1 MKAVGCKRLD
11 RDKDDL
17 RPLCQSHLKH
27 LLGDSFRFLLIQ
39 QYDYGIS
46 SDDTKYSALVANLDA
61 ETLSYVS
68 DIVLSPPNSDKYH
81 TLSQRLITQFS
92 DSETQKIKK
101 LLTDLQLGDEKPS
114 HLFRKMKEL
123 SNGQLQDDF
132 LQSLWLQRMPPH
144 IQTVLSASSE
154 PLDKLA
160 IIADKV
166 SEVVGSSSTIC
177 AATTVPPPSQS
188 SSCSVQPTMDSLARQ
203 IQELSLQVAELTRER
218 NSSRHQRYSSDRRR
232 SHSRSR
238 SVNRGSGICYY
249 HRRYKEQARK
259 CVSPCAFVQKRVSY
273 VIAGMAEP
281 SKHTSRLFLL
291 DRKSGQKFLIDSG
304 SEICVIP
311 PSPTMNKSPQS
322 NFSLFAA
329 NNTKIPAYGMVC
341 KELNLGLRRPFIW
354 TFIIADVSSPIIGAD
369 FLKHFN
375 LLIDLKKKRLVD
387 VETSLFTS
395 CVFSNIVQPSIL
407 TLDANISFKNILS
420 EYPDLSNPLISKSAS
435 HGTVHHIITTGPP
448 VTARPRR
455 LHPKLYDAVKVEFE
469 FLLAQGIIKPSK
481 SPWSSPLHVVPKSDS
496 TVRPV
501 GDYRQLNSV
510 TEFDSYP
517 MPYLNDFAHALH
529 GKKIFS
535 KIDIFKAFHQIPI
548 AECDIPK
555 TAVTTPWRLY
565 EYTHLC
571 FGLVNAPQTFMRF
584 MHEVLRGLPFC
595 FVYLDDILCYSE
607 NAEEHRSHLR
617 NIFQRLSSYGLKLNI
632 SKCVFGV
639 TELIFLGHLITPDG
653 IKPLPEKVQAVLD
666 YKQPETVGSLR
677 KFLGLLNFYRRFLP
691 KAAEQQYLLSEFLK
705 GSKGK
710 DSKPLNWSS
719 EAIAAFQRCKQA
731 LADAALLAHLS
742 PSAPLALHVDASDYA
757 IGGALHQVVDSEL
770 RPLAFF
776 SRKLTS
782 SEKSYSA
789 YDRELLA
796 IYSAIRHFRYM
807 LEARDFTVFTDH
819 KPLTYAFRQKR
830 SDNIAADV
838 LSRVSAITFPSQIDY
853 DCIAETQQTD
863 QELHTLIA
871 SGTSLE
877 LKKVTF
883 PNSSTEIMC
892 DLSTGTARPYIPKQ
906 HRQDV
911 FSAMHNLSHP
921 GIRRSVHLM
930 KQRFVWPSISSDVAK
945 WARHCLACQKSKIH
959 RHTRSP
965 LSSFQEPSQRFDH
978 VHLDLIGPLPPSNG
992 YTYCLTMIDRFSK
1005 WPEAQPLKDI
1015 TAETVAFFSSW
1026 VSRFGTP
1033 AILTTDR
1040 GRQFESSLFKALSK
1054 LLGVQKCRT
1063 TGYHPQVNGM
1073 IEELHRPLKS
1083 AIKCHATER
1092 WTEVLPIILLG
1103 LRASLNEDILCTPA
1117 ELVFGTT
1124 IRLPGEMFDSSKPD
1138 DDVNFVSK
1146 LKSHTQ
1152 SLHPKPPKHHGK
1164 RPVFIHPGL
1173 LEATHVFLRRDML
1186 PRPLQQPYDGPFK
1199 VLQRKD
1205 KVFFLDINGK
1215 RVSVSIDRCKPA
1227 FFLNTEDLQ
1236 LPQTKNETPATVE
1249 PNATASTPATVESDP
1264 TASTPTQPSTRS
1276 GRKVHLPTRYR

>member
-1 MKAVGCKRLD
+1 
-11 RDKDDL
+11 
-17 RPLCQSHLKH
+17 
-27 LLGDSFRFLLIQ
+27 
-39 QYDYGIS
+39 
-46 SDDTKYSALVANLDA
+46 
-61 ETLSYVS
+61 
-68 DIVLSPPNSDKYH
+68 
-81 TLSQRLITQFS
+81 
-92 DSETQKIKK
+92 
-101 LLTDLQLGDEKPS
+101 
-114 HLFRKMKEL
+114 
-123 SNGQLQDDF
+123 
-132 LQSLWLQRMPPH
+132 MPPH

-154 PLDKLA
+154 PLNKLA

-166 SEVVGSSSTIC
+166 SDVVGASSTIC

-188 SSCSVQPTMDSLARQ
+188 SSCSAQPTRDSLARQ

-249 HRRYKEQARK
+249 HRRYKKQARK
-259 CVSPCAFVQKRVSY
+259 CVSPCAFVQKKRVSC

-329 NNTKIPAYGMVC
+329 NNTKIPAYGMVR
-341 KELNLGLRRPFIW
+341 KELNLSLRRPFIW
-354 TFIIADVSSPIIGAD
+354 TFIIADVSYPIIGAD

-375 LLIDLKKKRLVD
+375 LLIDLKKK
-387 VETSLFTS
+387 
-395 CVFSNIVQPSIL
+395 
-407 TLDANISFKNILS
+407 
-420 EYPDLSNPLISKSAS
+420 SNPSLISKSAS

-469 FLLAQGIIKPSK
+469 FLLAQGIIRPSK

-501 GDYRQLNSV
+501 GNYRQLNSV

-555 TAVTTPWRLY
+555 TAVTTPW
-565 EYTHLC
+565 
-571 FGLVNAPQTFMRF
+571 G
-584 MHEVLRGLPFC
+584 
-595 FVYLDDILCYSE
+595 
-607 NAEEHRSHLR
+607 
-617 NIFQRLSSYGLKLNI
+617 K
-632 SKCVFGV
+632 
-639 TELIFLGHLITPDG
+639 
-653 IKPLPEKVQAVLD
+653 
-666 YKQPETVGSLR
+666 
-677 KFLGLLNFYRRFLP
+677 
-691 KAAEQQYLLSEFLK
+691 
-705 GSKGK
+705 K

-719 EAIAAFQRCKQA
+719 EAITAFQRCKQA
-731 LADAALLAHLS
+731 LADAALLAHPS

-757 IGGALHQVVDSEL
+757 IGGALHHVVDSEL
-770 RPLAFF
+770 QPLAFF

-807 LEARDFTVFTDH
+807 LESRDFTVFTDH
-819 KPLTYAFRQKR
+819 KPLTYAFRQKSDKCSPR
-830 SDNIAADV
+830 QIRQLDFISQFTTNIVHIPGSDNIAADV

-930 KQRFVWPSISSDVAK
+930 KQRFVWPSIASDVAK
-945 WARHCLACQKSKIH
+945 WAIHCLACQKSKIH

-992 YTYCLTMIDRFSK
+992 HTYCLTMIDRFSK

-1015 TAETVAFFSSW
+1015 TAETVAEAFFSSW

-1033 AILTTDR
+1033 AILTTER

-1063 TGYHPQVNGM
+1063 TGYHPQANGM

-1092 WTEVLPIILLG
+1092 WTEVLSIILLG
-1103 LRASLNEDILCTPA
+1103 LRASLKEDILCTPA
-1117 ELVFGTT
+1117 ELVLGPLFRG
-1124 IRLPGEMFDSSKPD
+1124 
-1138 DDVNFVSK
+1138 DV
-1146 LKSHTQ
+1146 
-1152 SLHPKPPKHHGK
+1152 
-1164 RPVFIHPGL
+1164 
-1173 LEATHVFLRRDML
+1173 
-1186 PRPLQQPYDGPFK
+1186 
-1199 VLQRKD
+1199 
-1205 KVFFLDINGK
+1205 
-1215 RVSVSIDRCKPA
+1215 
-1227 FFLNTEDLQ
+1227 
-1236 LPQTKNETPATVE
+1236 
-1249 PNATASTPATVESDP
+1249 
-1264 TASTPTQPSTRS
+1264 
-1276 GRKVHLPTRYR
+1276 

>member
-1 MKAVGCKRLD
+1 
-11 RDKDDL
+11 
-17 RPLCQSHLKH
+17 
-27 LLGDSFRFLLIQ
+27 
-39 QYDYGIS
+39 
-46 SDDTKYSALVANLDA
+46 
-61 ETLSYVS
+61 
-68 DIVLSPPNSDKYH
+68 
-81 TLSQRLITQFS
+81 
-92 DSETQKIKK
+92 
-101 LLTDLQLGDEKPS
+101 
-114 HLFRKMKEL
+114 
-123 SNGQLQDDF
+123 
-132 LQSLWLQRMPPH
+132 
-144 IQTVLSASSE
+144 
-154 PLDKLA
+154 
-160 IIADKV
+160 
-166 SEVVGSSSTIC
+166 
-177 AATTVPPPSQS
+177 
-188 SSCSVQPTMDSLARQ
+188 
-203 IQELSLQVAELTRER
+203 
-218 NSSRHQRYSSDRRR
+218 
-232 SHSRSR
+232 
-238 SVNRGSGICYY
+238 
-249 HRRYKEQARK
+249 
-259 CVSPCAFVQKRVSY
+259 
-273 VIAGMAEP
+273 MAEP
-281 SKHTSRLFLL
+281 SQHASRLFLL
-291 DRKSGQKFLIDSG
+291 NRKSGQKFLINSG

-311 PSPTMNKSPQS
+311 PSPTMNKPPQS

-329 NNTKIPAYGMVC
+329 NNTKIPAYGMVR
-341 KELNLGLRRPFIW
+341 KELNLGLRRSFIW

-375 LLIDLKKKRLVD
+375 LLIDLKKK
-387 VETSLFTS
+387 
-395 CVFSNIVQPSIL
+395 
-407 TLDANISFKNILS
+407 
-420 EYPDLSNPLISKSAS
+420 SNPSLISKSAL

-469 FLLAQGIIKPSK
+469 FLLAQGIIRPSK

-496 TVRPV
+496 TVIPV

-510 TEFDSYP
+510 TEFDSYL

-555 TAVTTPWRLY
+555 TAVTTPWGLY

-595 FVYLDDILCYSE
+595 FVYLDDILCYSV

-617 NIFQRLSSYGLKLNI
+617 TIFQRLSSYGLKLNI

-653 IKPLPEKVQAVLD
+653 IKPLPDKVQAVLD
-666 YKQPETVGSLR
+666 YKQPET
-677 KFLGLLNFYRRFLP
+677 
-691 KAAEQQYLLSEFLK
+691 
-705 GSKGK
+705 
-710 DSKPLNWSS
+710 
-719 EAIAAFQRCKQA
+719 RCKQA
-731 LADAALLAHLS
+731 LADAALLAHPS
-742 PSAPLALHVDASDYA
+742 PSAPLAFHEDASDYA
-757 IGGALHQVVDSEL
+757 IGDALHQVVDSEL
-770 RPLAFF
+770 QPLAFF

-789 YDRELLA
+789 YNRELLA

-819 KPLTYAFRQKR
+819 KPLTYAFRQKSDKCSPR
-830 SDNIAADV
+830 QIRQLDFISQFTTNIVHISGSDNIAANV

-978 VHLDLIGPLPPSNG
+978 VHLDPIGPLPPSNG
-992 YTYCLTMIDRFSK
+992 YTYCLTMIDHFSK

-1015 TAETVAFFSSW
+1015 TAEAVTFFSPW

-1033 AILTTDR
+1033 AILTTNR
-1040 GRQFESSLFKALSK
+1040 GKQFESSLFKALSK

-1063 TGYHPQVNGM
+1063 TGYHPQAHGM

-1092 WTEVLPIILLG
+1092 WTVLPIILLG
-1103 LRASLNEDILCTPA
+1103 LRVSLKEDILCTPA

-1138 DDVNFVSK
+1138 DVVNFVSK
-1146 LKSHTQ
+1146 LKSHMQ

-1164 RPVFIHPGL
+1164 RPVFIHPV
-1173 LEATHVFLRRDML
+1173 ESNTCFSSPRHVT
-1186 PRPLQQPYDGPFK
+1186 
-1199 VLQRKD
+1199 
-1205 KVFFLDINGK
+1205 
-1215 RVSVSIDRCKPA
+1215 SCKPA

-1236 LPQTKNETPATVE
+1236 LPQTKKETPATVE

>member
-1 MKAVGCKRLD
+1 M
-11 RDKDDL
+11 
-17 RPLCQSHLKH
+17 
-27 LLGDSFRFLLIQ
+27 F
-39 QYDYGIS
+39 
-46 SDDTKYSALVANLDA
+46 
-61 ETLSYVS
+61 
-68 DIVLSPPNSDKYH
+68 
-81 TLSQRLITQFS
+81 
-92 DSETQKIKK
+92 
-101 LLTDLQLGDEKPS
+101 
-114 HLFRKMKEL
+114 
-123 SNGQLQDDF
+123 
-132 LQSLWLQRMPPH
+132 
-144 IQTVLSASSE
+144 
-154 PLDKLA
+154 
-160 IIADKV
+160 
-166 SEVVGSSSTIC
+166 
-177 AATTVPPPSQS
+177 
-188 SSCSVQPTMDSLARQ
+188 
-203 IQELSLQVAELTRER
+203 
-218 NSSRHQRYSSDRRR
+218 
-232 SHSRSR
+232 
-238 SVNRGSGICYY
+238 
-249 HRRYKEQARK
+249 
-259 CVSPCAFVQKRVSY
+259 
-273 VIAGMAEP
+273 
-281 SKHTSRLFLL
+281 
-291 DRKSGQKFLIDSG
+291 
-304 SEICVIP
+304 
-311 PSPTMNKSPQS
+311 
-322 NFSLFAA
+322 
-329 NNTKIPAYGMVC
+329 
-341 KELNLGLRRPFIW
+341 
-354 TFIIADVSSPIIGAD
+354 
-369 FLKHFN
+369 
-375 LLIDLKKKRLVD
+375 VD

-407 TLDANISFKNILS
+407 TVDANISFKNILS
-420 EYPDLSNPLISKSAS
+420 EYPDLSNPSLISKSAS

-469 FLLAQGIIKPSK
+469 FLLAQGIIRPSK
-481 SPWSSPLHVVPKSDS
+481 SPWSSPLHIVPKSDS

-555 TAVTTPWRLY
+555 TAVTTPWGLY

-617 NIFQRLSSYGLKLNI
+617 TIFQRLSSYGLKLNI

-639 TELIFLGHLITPDG
+639 TELIFLGHFITPDG
-653 IKPLPEKVQAVLD
+653 IKPLPDKVQAVLD
-666 YKQPETVGSLR
+666 YKQPET
-677 KFLGLLNFYRRFLP
+677 
-691 KAAEQQYLLSEFLK
+691 
-705 GSKGK
+705 
-710 DSKPLNWSS
+710 
-719 EAIAAFQRCKQA
+719 RCKQA
-731 LADAALLAHLS
+731 LADAALLAHPS
-742 PSAPLALHVDASDYA
+742 TSAPLALHVDASDYA

-770 RPLAFF
+770 QPLAFF

-819 KPLTYAFRQKR
+819 KPLTYAFRQKSDKCSPR
-830 SDNIAADV
+830 QIRQLDFISQFTRNIVHIPGSDNIAADV
-838 LSRVSAITFPSQIDY
+838 ISRVSAITFPGQIDY

-911 FSAMHNLSHP
+911 FSAMHNLSNP

-945 WARHCLACQKSKIH
+945 WARHCLVCQKSKIH

-978 VHLDLIGPLPPSNG
+978 VHLDLIGPLPPSNS

-1015 TAETVAFFSSW
+1015 TAETVAEAFFSSW

-1040 GRQFESSLFKALSK
+1040 SRKFESSLFKAISK
-1054 LLGVQKCRT
+1054 LIGVQECRT
-1063 TGYHPQVNGM
+1063 TGYHPQANGM

-1103 LRASLNEDILCTPA
+1103 LRASLKEDILCTPA

-1138 DDVNFVSK
+1138 DDVVNFVSK
-1146 LKSHTQ
+1146 LKSHMQ
-1152 SLHPKPPKHHGK
+1152 SLHSKPPKHHGK

-1173 LEATHVFLRRDML
+1173 LEATHVFFAETCYVVHFNNPMMALS
-1186 PRPLQQPYDGPFK
+1186 K
-1199 VLQRKD
+1199 
-1205 KVFFLDINGK
+1205 
-1215 RVSVSIDRCKPA
+1215 CKPA
-1227 FFLNTEDLQ
+1227 FFLNTEDLL

-1276 GRKVHLPTRYR
+1276 GRKVHLPTRYC

>member
-1 MKAVGCKRLD
+1 M
-11 RDKDDL
+11 
-17 RPLCQSHLKH
+17 
-27 LLGDSFRFLLIQ
+27 
-39 QYDYGIS
+39 
-46 SDDTKYSALVANLDA
+46 
-61 ETLSYVS
+61 
-68 DIVLSPPNSDKYH
+68 
-81 TLSQRLITQFS
+81 
-92 DSETQKIKK
+92 
-101 LLTDLQLGDEKPS
+101 
-114 HLFRKMKEL
+114 
-123 SNGQLQDDF
+123 
-132 LQSLWLQRMPPH
+132 
-144 IQTVLSASSE
+144 
-154 PLDKLA
+154 
-160 IIADKV
+160 AD
-166 SEVVGSSSTIC
+166 
-177 AATTVPPPSQS
+177 
-188 SSCSVQPTMDSLARQ
+188 
-203 IQELSLQVAELTRER
+203 
-218 NSSRHQRYSSDRRR
+218 
-232 SHSRSR
+232 
-238 SVNRGSGICYY
+238 
-249 HRRYKEQARK
+249 
-259 CVSPCAFVQKRVSY
+259 
-273 VIAGMAEP
+273 P

-329 NNTKIPAYGMVC
+329 NNTKIPANGMVR

-369 FLKHFN
+369 FLKNFN
-375 LLIDLKKKRLVD
+375 LLIDLKKK
-387 VETSLFTS
+387 
-395 CVFSNIVQPSIL
+395 
-407 TLDANISFKNILS
+407 K
-420 EYPDLSNPLISKSAS
+420 SNPSLISKSAS

-469 FLLAQGIIKPSK
+469 FLLAQGIIRPSK
-481 SPWSSPLHVVPKSDS
+481 SPWSSL
-496 TVRPV
+496 
-501 GDYRQLNSV
+501 
-510 TEFDSYP
+510 F
-517 MPYLNDFAHALH
+517 M
-529 GKKIFS
+529 
-535 KIDIFKAFHQIPI
+535 
-548 AECDIPK
+548 
-555 TAVTTPWRLY
+555 
-565 EYTHLC
+565 LC
-571 FGLVNAPQTFMRF
+571 PNLTLQ
-584 MHEVLRGLPFC
+584 
-595 FVYLDDILCYSE
+595 
-607 NAEEHRSHLR
+607 
-617 NIFQRLSSYGLKLNI
+617 
-632 SKCVFGV
+632 
-639 TELIFLGHLITPDG
+639 
-653 IKPLPEKVQAVLD
+653 
-666 YKQPETVGSLR
+666 
-677 KFLGLLNFYRRFLP
+677 RFLP

-710 DSKPLNWSS
+710 KDSKPLNWSS
-719 EAIAAFQRCKQA
+719 EAITAFQRCKQA
-731 LADAALLAHLS
+731 LADAALLAHPS
-742 PSAPLALHVDASDYA
+742 PSVPLALHVDASDYA

-770 RPLAFF
+770 QPLPFF

-789 YDRELLA
+789 YDRKK
-796 IYSAIRHFRYM
+796 SDKCSPRQIRQ
-807 LEARDFTVFTDH
+807 LDFISQFTTNIVH
-819 KPLTYAFRQKR
+819 IPG

-863 QELHTLIA
+863 QELQTLIA

-892 DLSTGTARPYIPKQ
+892 DLSTDTARSYIPKQ

-930 KQRFVWPSISSDVAK
+930 KQCFVWPSISSDVAK

-965 LSSFQEPSQRFDH
+965 VSSFQEPSQRFDH

-992 YTYCLTMIDRFSK
+992 HTYCLTMIDRFSK

-1015 TAETVAFFSSW
+1015 TVETVAEAFFSSW

-1040 GRQFESSLFKALSK
+1040 GRQFESSFFKALSK

-1063 TGYHPQVNGM
+1063 TGYHPQANGM

-1103 LRASLNEDILCTPA
+1103 LRASLKDILCTPA

-1138 DDVNFVSK
+1138 DDVVNFVSK
-1146 LKSHTQ
+1146 LKSHMQ
-1152 SLHPKPPKHHGK
+1152 SLHPKPPNHHGK
-1164 RPVFIHPGL
+1164 HPVFIHPGL

-1186 PRPLQQPYDGPFK
+1186 RRPLQQPYDGPFK

-1276 GRKVHLPTRYR
+1276 DRKVHLPTRYR

>member
-1 MKAVGCKRLD
+1 
-11 RDKDDL
+11 
-17 RPLCQSHLKH
+17 
-27 LLGDSFRFLLIQ
+27 
-39 QYDYGIS
+39 
-46 SDDTKYSALVANLDA
+46 
-61 ETLSYVS
+61 
-68 DIVLSPPNSDKYH
+68 
-81 TLSQRLITQFS
+81 
-92 DSETQKIKK
+92 
-101 LLTDLQLGDEKPS
+101 
-114 HLFRKMKEL
+114 
-123 SNGQLQDDF
+123 
-132 LQSLWLQRMPPH
+132 
-144 IQTVLSASSE
+144 
-154 PLDKLA
+154 
-160 IIADKV
+160 
-166 SEVVGSSSTIC
+166 
-177 AATTVPPPSQS
+177 
-188 SSCSVQPTMDSLARQ
+188 
-203 IQELSLQVAELTRER
+203 
-218 NSSRHQRYSSDRRR
+218 
-232 SHSRSR
+232 
-238 SVNRGSGICYY
+238 
-249 HRRYKEQARK
+249 
-259 CVSPCAFVQKRVSY
+259 
-273 VIAGMAEP
+273 MAEP
-281 SKHTSRLFLL
+281 SQHTSRLFLL
-291 DRKSGQKFLIDSG
+291 HRKSGQKFFIDSG

-322 NFSLFAA
+322 NFSL
-329 NNTKIPAYGMVC
+329 YM
-341 KELNLGLRRPFIW
+341 
-354 TFIIADVSSPIIGAD
+354 
-369 FLKHFN
+369 
-375 LLIDLKKKRLVD
+375 LLIPKFQPMMQTLVLK
-387 VETSLFTS
+387 TS
-395 CVFSNIVQPSIL
+395 
-407 TLDANISFKNILS
+407 
-420 EYPDLSNPLISKSAS
+420 YPDLSNPSLISKSAS
-435 HGTVHHIITTGPP
+435 HGTVHHIITNGPP

-469 FLLAQGIIKPSK
+469 FLLAQGIIRPSK

-529 GKKIFS
+529 GKRIFS

-555 TAVTTPWRLY
+555 TAVTTPWGLY

-584 MHEVLRGLPFC
+584 MQERLRGLPFC

-617 NIFQRLSSYGLKLNI
+617 TIFQRLSSYGLKLNI

-653 IKPLPEKVQAVLD
+653 IKPLPDKVQAVLD

-710 DSKPLNWSS
+710 KDSKPLNWSS
-719 EAIAAFQRCKQA
+719 EAITAFQRCKQA
-731 LADAALLAHLS
+731 LADAALLAHPS

-770 RPLAFF
+770 QPLAFF
-776 SRKLTS
+776 FPENLLHLKSLTVPTTA
-782 SEKSYSA
+782 KSDKCSP
-789 YDRELLA
+789 RQ
-796 IYSAIRHFRYM
+796 IRQ
-807 LEARDFTVFTDH
+807 LDFISQFTTNIVH
-819 KPLTYAFRQKR
+819 IPG

-992 YTYCLTMIDRFSK
+992 YIYCLTMIDRFSK

-1015 TAETVAFFSSW
+1015 TAETVAEAFFSSW

-1063 TGYHPQVNGM
+1063 TGYHPQANGM

-1083 AIKCHATER
+1083 AIKCHATKR
-1092 WTEVLPIILLG
+1092 WTEVLLIILLG
-1103 LRASLNEDILCTPA
+1103 LRASLKEDILCTPA

-1138 DDVNFVSK
+1138 DDVVNFVSK
-1146 LKSHTQ
+1146 LKSHMQ

-1186 PRPLQQPYDGPFK
+1186 RRPLQQPYDGPFK

-1236 LPQTKNETPATVE
+1236 LPQTNQE
-1249 PNATASTPATVESDP
+1249 
-1264 TASTPTQPSTRS
+1264 
-1276 GRKVHLPTRYR
+1276 

>member
-1 MKAVGCKRLD
+1 
-11 RDKDDL
+11 
-17 RPLCQSHLKH
+17 
-27 LLGDSFRFLLIQ
+27 
-39 QYDYGIS
+39 
-46 SDDTKYSALVANLDA
+46 
-61 ETLSYVS
+61 
-68 DIVLSPPNSDKYH
+68 
-81 TLSQRLITQFS
+81 
-92 DSETQKIKK
+92 
-101 LLTDLQLGDEKPS
+101 
-114 HLFRKMKEL
+114 
-123 SNGQLQDDF
+123 
-132 LQSLWLQRMPPH
+132 
-144 IQTVLSASSE
+144 
-154 PLDKLA
+154 
-160 IIADKV
+160 
-166 SEVVGSSSTIC
+166 
-177 AATTVPPPSQS
+177 
-188 SSCSVQPTMDSLARQ
+188 
-203 IQELSLQVAELTRER
+203 
-218 NSSRHQRYSSDRRR
+218 
-232 SHSRSR
+232 
-238 SVNRGSGICYY
+238 
-249 HRRYKEQARK
+249 
-259 CVSPCAFVQKRVSY
+259 
-273 VIAGMAEP
+273 MAEP

-291 DRKSGQKFLIDSG
+291 DHKFSLKFLIDSG

-329 NNTKIPAYGMVC
+329 NNTKIPAYGMVR

-387 VETSLFTS
+387 VETSLFIS

-407 TLDANISFKNILS
+407 TVDANISFKNILS
-420 EYPDLSNPLISKSAS
+420 EYPDLSNPSLISKSAS

-469 FLLAQGIIKPSK
+469 FLLAQGIIRPSK

-529 GKKIFS
+529 GKRIFS

-548 AECDIPK
+548 AE
-555 TAVTTPWRLY
+555 
-565 EYTHLC
+565 
-571 FGLVNAPQTFMRF
+571 
-584 MHEVLRGLPFC
+584 
-595 FVYLDDILCYSE
+595 
-607 NAEEHRSHLR
+607 
-617 NIFQRLSSYGLKLNI
+617 
-632 SKCVFGV
+632 
-639 TELIFLGHLITPDG
+639 
-653 IKPLPEKVQAVLD
+653 
-666 YKQPETVGSLR
+666 
-677 KFLGLLNFYRRFLP
+677 RFLP
-691 KAAEQQYLLSEFLK
+691 KAAEQQYILSEFLK
-705 GSKGK
+705 GSKGKK

-719 EAIAAFQRCKQA
+719 EAITAFQRCKQA
-731 LADAALLAHLS
+731 LADAALLAHPS

-770 RPLAFF
+770 QPLAFF

-796 IYSAIRHFRYM
+796 IYSAIRHFRYI

-819 KPLTYAFRQKR
+819 KPLTYAFRQKSDKCSPR
-830 SDNIAADV
+830 QIRQLDFISQFTTNIVHIPGSDNIAADV

-883 PNSSTEIMC
+883 PNSSIEIMC

-930 KQRFVWPSISSDVAK
+930 KQCFVWPSISSDVAK

-992 YTYCLTMIDRFSK
+992 YTYCA
-1005 WPEAQPLKDI
+1005 WQ
-1015 TAETVAFFSSW
+1015 
-1026 VSRFGTP
+1026 
-1033 AILTTDR
+1033 
-1040 GRQFESSLFKALSK
+1040 
-1054 LLGVQKCRT
+1054 
-1063 TGYHPQVNGM
+1063 
-1073 IEELHRPLKS
+1073 
-1083 AIKCHATER
+1083 
-1092 WTEVLPIILLG
+1092 
-1103 LRASLNEDILCTPA
+1103 
-1117 ELVFGTT
+1117 
-1124 IRLPGEMFDSSKPD
+1124 
-1138 DDVNFVSK
+1138 
-1146 LKSHTQ
+1146 
-1152 SLHPKPPKHHGK
+1152 
-1164 RPVFIHPGL
+1164 
-1173 LEATHVFLRRDML
+1173 
-1186 PRPLQQPYDGPFK
+1186 
-1199 VLQRKD
+1199 
-1205 KVFFLDINGK
+1205 
-1215 RVSVSIDRCKPA
+1215 
-1227 FFLNTEDLQ
+1227 
-1236 LPQTKNETPATVE
+1236 
-1249 PNATASTPATVESDP
+1249 
-1264 TASTPTQPSTRS
+1264 
-1276 GRKVHLPTRYR
+1276 

>member
-1 MKAVGCKRLD
+1 
-11 RDKDDL
+11 
-17 RPLCQSHLKH
+17 
-27 LLGDSFRFLLIQ
+27 
-39 QYDYGIS
+39 
-46 SDDTKYSALVANLDA
+46 
-61 ETLSYVS
+61 
-68 DIVLSPPNSDKYH
+68 
-81 TLSQRLITQFS
+81 
-92 DSETQKIKK
+92 
-101 LLTDLQLGDEKPS
+101 
-114 HLFRKMKEL
+114 MKEL

-166 SEVVGSSSTIC
+166 SEVVGASSTIC
-177 AATTVPPPSQS
+177 AAKTVPPPSQS
-188 SSCSVQPTMDSLARQ
+188 SSCNAQPTMDSLARQ

-249 HRRYKEQARK
+249 HRRYKEQAR
-259 CVSPCAFVQKRVSY
+259 
-273 VIAGMAEP
+273 
-281 SKHTSRLFLL
+281 TSVFHLVHLC
-291 DRKSGQKFLIDSG
+291 KKTNSG

-329 NNTKIPAYGMVC
+329 NNTKIPAYGMVR

-375 LLIDLKKKRLVD
+375 LLIDLKKK
-387 VETSLFTS
+387 
-395 CVFSNIVQPSIL
+395 
-407 TLDANISFKNILS
+407 
-420 EYPDLSNPLISKSAS
+420 
-435 HGTVHHIITTGPP
+435 
-448 VTARPRR
+448 
-455 LHPKLYDAVKVEFE
+455 
-469 FLLAQGIIKPSK
+469 
-481 SPWSSPLHVVPKSDS
+481 
-496 TVRPV
+496 VRPV

-555 TAVTTPWRLY
+555 TAVTTPWGLY

-617 NIFQRLSSYGLKLNI
+617 TIFQRLSSYGK
-632 SKCVFGV
+632 
-639 TELIFLGHLITPDG
+639 
-653 IKPLPEKVQAVLD
+653 
-666 YKQPETVGSLR
+666 
-677 KFLGLLNFYRRFLP
+677 
-691 KAAEQQYLLSEFLK
+691 
-705 GSKGK
+705 K

-719 EAIAAFQRCKQA
+719 EAITAFQRCKQA
-731 LADAALLAHLS
+731 LADAALLAHPS

-770 RPLAFF
+770 QPLAFF

-819 KPLTYAFRQKR
+819 KPLTYAFRQKSDKCSPWQIR
-830 SDNIAADV
+830 QLDFISQFTTNIVHIPGSDNIAADV

-877 LKKVTF
+877 LK
-883 PNSSTEIMC
+883 
-892 DLSTGTARPYIPKQ
+892 R
-906 HRQDV
+906 
-911 FSAMHNLSHP
+911 
-921 GIRRSVHLM
+921 
-930 KQRFVWPSISSDVAK
+930 
-945 WARHCLACQKSKIH
+945 
-959 RHTRSP
+959 
-965 LSSFQEPSQRFDH
+965 
-978 VHLDLIGPLPPSNG
+978 
-992 YTYCLTMIDRFSK
+992 
-1005 WPEAQPLKDI
+1005 
-1015 TAETVAFFSSW
+1015 
-1026 VSRFGTP
+1026 
-1033 AILTTDR
+1033 
-1040 GRQFESSLFKALSK
+1040 
-1054 LLGVQKCRT
+1054 
-1063 TGYHPQVNGM
+1063 
-1073 IEELHRPLKS
+1073 
-1083 AIKCHATER
+1083 
-1092 WTEVLPIILLG
+1092 
-1103 LRASLNEDILCTPA
+1103 
-1117 ELVFGTT
+1117 
-1124 IRLPGEMFDSSKPD
+1124 
-1138 DDVNFVSK
+1138 
-1146 LKSHTQ
+1146 
-1152 SLHPKPPKHHGK
+1152 
-1164 RPVFIHPGL
+1164 
-1173 LEATHVFLRRDML
+1173 
-1186 PRPLQQPYDGPFK
+1186 
-1199 VLQRKD
+1199 
-1205 KVFFLDINGK
+1205 
-1215 RVSVSIDRCKPA
+1215 
-1227 FFLNTEDLQ
+1227 
-1236 LPQTKNETPATVE
+1236 
-1249 PNATASTPATVESDP
+1249 
-1264 TASTPTQPSTRS
+1264 
-1276 GRKVHLPTRYR
+1276 

>member
-1 MKAVGCKRLD
+1 MQSLIRERFWIIRARKPIKSILNECFICARFKVKSLSSGPSPLPPDRVNDCAIFEVVGIERLSWTSVFKNWRKALRRFIARRGRPRIIYCDNGTNFRGAFNDLAKLDWHKISRETSTQKIVWKFIPPTAAWWGGWWERLVRIIKELLRRSLGKSILSYEELSTVICECEFLINSRPLTYISENPQELIPLTPAMFLIENRCSDTTDIDELNSRDLRKRMKYRIKLLSDLRQRFRKEYLSELIQKQNDNRVREPRIGEMVLIGNDNKKRLSWTIAKIIELIPG
-11 RDKDDL
+11 RDGEIRTVRLKTQHGTVI
-17 RPLCQSHLKH
+17 RPVQHIFPLEVQA
-27 LLGDSFRFLLIQ
+27 I
-39 QYDYGIS
+39 
-46 SDDTKYSALVANLDA
+46 A
-61 ETLSYVS
+61 
-68 DIVLSPPNSDKYH
+68 NSDKELKEESISVKS
-81 TLSQRLITQFS
+81 T
-92 DSETQKIKK
+92 KP
-101 LLTDLQLGDEKPS
+101 EK
-114 HLFRKMKEL
+114 
-123 SNGQLQDDF
+123 
-132 LQSLWLQRMPPH
+132 
-144 IQTVLSASSE
+144 VLNTN
-154 PLDKLA
+154 DA
-160 IIADKV
+160 I
-166 SEVVGSSSTIC
+166 
-177 AATTVPPPSQS
+177 
-188 SSCSVQPTMDSLARQ
+188 
-203 IQELSLQVAELTRER
+203 
-218 NSSRHQRYSSDRRR
+218 
-232 SHSRSR
+232 
-238 SVNRGSGICYY
+238 
-249 HRRYKEQARK
+249 
-259 CVSPCAFVQKRVSY
+259 
-273 VIAGMAEP
+273 
-281 SKHTSRLFLL
+281 
-291 DRKSGQKFLIDSG
+291 
-304 SEICVIP
+304 
-311 PSPTMNKSPQS
+311 S

-329 NNTKIPAYGMVC
+329 NNTKIPAYGMVR
-341 KELNLGLRRPFIW
+341 KELNLDLRRPFIW
-354 TFIIADVSSPIIGAD
+354 TFIIADVSSPIIA
-369 FLKHFN
+369 L
-375 LLIDLKKKRLVD
+375 
-387 VETSLFTS
+387 T
-395 CVFSNIVQPSIL
+395 IL
-407 TLDANISFKNILS
+407 TVDANISFKNILS
-420 EYPDLSNPLISKSAS
+420 EYPDLSNPSLISKSAS

-469 FLLAQGIIKPSK
+469 FLLAQGIIRPSK

-555 TAVTTPWRLY
+555 TAVTTPWGLY

-617 NIFQRLSSYGLKLNI
+617 TIFQRLSSYGLKLNI
-632 SKCVFGV
+632 SKCVF
-639 TELIFLGHLITPDG
+639 
-653 IKPLPEKVQAVLD
+653 
-666 YKQPETVGSLR
+666 
-677 KFLGLLNFYRRFLP
+677 GLLNFYRRFLP

-710 DSKPLNWSS
+710 KDSKPLNWSS
-719 EAIAAFQRCKQA
+719 EAITAFQWCKQA
-731 LADAALLAHLS
+731 LADAALLAHPS
-742 PSAPLALHVDASDYA
+742 PSTSLALHVDASDYA
-757 IGGALHQVVDSEL
+757 IGGALHQVVDDSEL
-770 RPLAFF
+770 QPLAFF

-789 YDRELLA
+789 YDRELL
-796 IYSAIRHFRYM
+796 AIRHFRYM

-819 KPLTYAFRQKR
+819 KPLTYAFRQKSDKCSPR
-830 SDNIAADV
+830 QIRQLDFISQFTTNIVHIPGSDNIASDV

-930 KQRFVWPSISSDVAK
+930 KQRFVWPSISADVAK

-992 YTYCLTMIDRFSK
+992 YTYCLTIIDRFSK

-1015 TAETVAFFSSW
+1015 TAETVAEAFFSSW

-1063 TGYHPQVNGM
+1063 TGYHHQANGM

-1103 LRASLNEDILCTPA
+1103 LRASLKEDILCTPV

-1124 IRLPGEMFDSSKPD
+1124 IRLPGEMFDTSKPD
-1138 DDVNFVSK
+1138 DDVVNFVSK
-1146 LKSHTQ
+1146 LKSHVQ
-1152 SLHPKPPKHHGK
+1152 SLHP
-1164 RPVFIHPGL
+1164 
-1173 LEATHVFLRRDML
+1173 
-1186 PRPLQQPYDGPFK
+1186 
-1199 VLQRKD
+1199 
-1205 KVFFLDINGK
+1205 
-1215 RVSVSIDRCKPA
+1215 
-1227 FFLNTEDLQ
+1227 
-1236 LPQTKNETPATVE
+1236 
-1249 PNATASTPATVESDP
+1249 
-1264 TASTPTQPSTRS
+1264 
-1276 GRKVHLPTRYR
+1276 

>member
-1 MKAVGCKRLD
+1 MTSETVEVARIALRLPPFWKSNVRLWIAQCD
-11 RDKDDL
+11 HAFTF
-17 RPLCQSHLKH
+17 S
-27 LLGDSFRFLLIQ
+27 
-39 QYDYGIS
+39 GIS

-114 HLFRKMKEL
+114 HLLRKMKEL

-166 SEVVGSSSTIC
+166 SEVGVSSTIC

-188 SSCSVQPTMDSLARQ
+188 SSCSAQPTMDSLVRQ

-259 CVSPCAFVQKRVSY
+259 CVSPCAFVQK
-273 VIAGMAEP
+273 
-281 SKHTSRLFLL
+281 TN
-291 DRKSGQKFLIDSG
+291 SG

-329 NNTKIPAYGMVC
+329 NNTKIPAYGMVR

-375 LLIDLKKKRLVD
+375 LLIDLKKK
-387 VETSLFTS
+387 
-395 CVFSNIVQPSIL
+395 
-407 TLDANISFKNILS
+407 
-420 EYPDLSNPLISKSAS
+420 
-435 HGTVHHIITTGPP
+435 
-448 VTARPRR
+448 
-455 LHPKLYDAVKVEFE
+455 
-469 FLLAQGIIKPSK
+469 GIIRPSK

-529 GKKIFS
+529 GKRIFS

-555 TAVTTPWRLY
+555 TAVTTPWGLY

-617 NIFQRLSSYGLKLNI
+617 TIFQRLSSYDVSCPKQLNN
-632 SKCVFGV
+632 S
-639 TELIFLGHLITPDG
+639 IF
-653 IKPLPEKVQAVLD
+653 
-666 YKQPETVGSLR
+666 Y
-677 KFLGLLNFYRRFLP
+677 
-691 KAAEQQYLLSEFLK
+691 EFLK
-705 GSKGK
+705 SSKGKK

-719 EAIAAFQRCKQA
+719 EAITAFQRCKQA
-731 LADAALLAHLS
+731 LADAALLAHPS
-742 PSAPLALHVDASDYA
+742 PSVPLALHVDASDYA

-770 RPLAFF
+770 QPLAFF

-819 KPLTYAFRQKR
+819 KPLTYAFRQKSDKCSPWQIR
-830 SDNIAADV
+830 QLDFISQFTTNIVHIPGSDNIAADV

-877 LKKVTF
+877 LK
-883 PNSSTEIMC
+883 
-892 DLSTGTARPYIPKQ
+892 R
-906 HRQDV
+906 
-911 FSAMHNLSHP
+911 
-921 GIRRSVHLM
+921 
-930 KQRFVWPSISSDVAK
+930 
-945 WARHCLACQKSKIH
+945 
-959 RHTRSP
+959 
-965 LSSFQEPSQRFDH
+965 
-978 VHLDLIGPLPPSNG
+978 
-992 YTYCLTMIDRFSK
+992 
-1005 WPEAQPLKDI
+1005 
-1015 TAETVAFFSSW
+1015 
-1026 VSRFGTP
+1026 
-1033 AILTTDR
+1033 
-1040 GRQFESSLFKALSK
+1040 
-1054 LLGVQKCRT
+1054 
-1063 TGYHPQVNGM
+1063 
-1073 IEELHRPLKS
+1073 
-1083 AIKCHATER
+1083 
-1092 WTEVLPIILLG
+1092 
-1103 LRASLNEDILCTPA
+1103 
-1117 ELVFGTT
+1117 
-1124 IRLPGEMFDSSKPD
+1124 
-1138 DDVNFVSK
+1138 
-1146 LKSHTQ
+1146 
-1152 SLHPKPPKHHGK
+1152 
-1164 RPVFIHPGL
+1164 
-1173 LEATHVFLRRDML
+1173 
-1186 PRPLQQPYDGPFK
+1186 
-1199 VLQRKD
+1199 
-1205 KVFFLDINGK
+1205 
-1215 RVSVSIDRCKPA
+1215 
-1227 FFLNTEDLQ
+1227 
-1236 LPQTKNETPATVE
+1236 
-1249 PNATASTPATVESDP
+1249 
-1264 TASTPTQPSTRS
+1264 
-1276 GRKVHLPTRYR
+1276 

>member
-1 MKAVGCKRLD
+1 MDLLEPNDVVMADKGFLIEKEFDKIGC
-11 RDKDDL
+11 
-17 RPLCQSHLKH
+17 HLKH
-27 LLGDSFRFLLIQ
+27 LLGDFRFASCLFNNMTSETVEVARIALRLPPFWKSNVRLWIAQ
-39 QYDYGIS
+39 CDHAFTFSGIS

-81 TLSQRLITQFS
+81 TLSKWLITQFS
-92 DSETQKIKK
+92 DWETQKIKK

-114 HLFRKMKEL
+114 RLLRKMKEL

-160 IIADKV
+160 IILDKV
-166 SEVVGSSSTIC
+166 SEGVGASSTIC

-188 SSCSVQPTMDSLARQ
+188 SSCSVQPTMDSLLRQ

-259 CVSPCAFVQKRVSY
+259 CVSPCAFVQKKRVSS

-329 NNTKIPAYGMVC
+329 NNTKIPAYGMVR

-354 TFIIADVSSPIIGAD
+354 TFIIADVSSPITGAD

-375 LLIDLKKKRLVD
+375 LLIDLKKKKAL
-387 VETSLFTS
+387 
-395 CVFSNIVQPSIL
+395 
-407 TLDANISFKNILS
+407 LDL
-420 EYPDLSNPLISKSAS
+420 P
-435 HGTVHHIITTGPP
+435 
-448 VTARPRR
+448 
-455 LHPKLYDAVKVEFE
+455 
-469 FLLAQGIIKPSK
+469 K

-555 TAVTTPWRLY
+555 TAVTTPW
-565 EYTHLC
+565 
-571 FGLVNAPQTFMRF
+571 
-584 MHEVLRGLPFC
+584 
-595 FVYLDDILCYSE
+595 E

-617 NIFQRLSSYGLKLNI
+617 TIFQRLSSYGLKLNI

-653 IKPLPEKVQAVLD
+653 IKPLPDKVQAVLD

-677 KFLGLLNFYRRFLP
+677 KILGLLNFYRRFLP

-710 DSKPLNWSS
+710 KDSKPLNWSS
-719 EAIAAFQRCKQA
+719 EAITAFQRCKQA
-731 LADAALLAHLS
+731 LADAALLAHPS

-770 RPLAFF
+770 QPLAFF
-776 SRKLTS
+776 PRKLTS

-819 KPLTYAFRQKR
+819 KPLTYAFRQKSDKCSPR
-830 SDNIAADV
+830 QIRQLDFISQFTTNIVHIPGSDNIAADV
-838 LSRVSAITFPSQIDY
+838 LSRVSAITFRSQIDY

-863 QELHTLIA
+863 QELHT
-871 SGTSLE
+871 
-877 LKKVTF
+877 
-883 PNSSTEIMC
+883 
-892 DLSTGTARPYIPKQ
+892 
-906 HRQDV
+906 
-911 FSAMHNLSHP
+911 
-921 GIRRSVHLM
+921 
-930 KQRFVWPSISSDVAK
+930 
-945 WARHCLACQKSKIH
+945 
-959 RHTRSP
+959 
-965 LSSFQEPSQRFDH
+965 
-978 VHLDLIGPLPPSNG
+978 
-992 YTYCLTMIDRFSK
+992 
-1005 WPEAQPLKDI
+1005 
-1015 TAETVAFFSSW
+1015 
-1026 VSRFGTP
+1026 
-1033 AILTTDR
+1033 
-1040 GRQFESSLFKALSK
+1040 
-1054 LLGVQKCRT
+1054 
-1063 TGYHPQVNGM
+1063 
-1073 IEELHRPLKS
+1073 
-1083 AIKCHATER
+1083 
-1092 WTEVLPIILLG
+1092 
-1103 LRASLNEDILCTPA
+1103 
-1117 ELVFGTT
+1117 
-1124 IRLPGEMFDSSKPD
+1124 
-1138 DDVNFVSK
+1138 
-1146 LKSHTQ
+1146 
-1152 SLHPKPPKHHGK
+1152 
-1164 RPVFIHPGL
+1164 
-1173 LEATHVFLRRDML
+1173 
-1186 PRPLQQPYDGPFK
+1186 
-1199 VLQRKD
+1199 
-1205 KVFFLDINGK
+1205 
-1215 RVSVSIDRCKPA
+1215 
-1227 FFLNTEDLQ
+1227 
-1236 LPQTKNETPATVE
+1236 
-1249 PNATASTPATVESDP
+1249 
-1264 TASTPTQPSTRS
+1264 
-1276 GRKVHLPTRYR
+1276 

>member
-1 MKAVGCKRLD
+1 MTSETVEVARIALRLPPFWKFNVRLWIAQCD
-11 RDKDDL
+11 HAFTF
-17 RPLCQSHLKH
+17 S
-27 LLGDSFRFLLIQ
+27 
-39 QYDYGIS
+39 GIS
-46 SDDTKYSALVANLDA
+46 SDDTKYSALVSNLDA

-81 TLSQRLITQFS
+81 TLSQRLIAQFS
-92 DSETQKIKK
+92 HSETQKIKK

-114 HLFRKMKEL
+114 HLLRKMKEL

-166 SEVVGSSSTIC
+166 SEVVGASSTIC

-188 SSCSVQPTMDSLARQ
+188 SSCSVQPTMDSLVRQ

-249 HRRYKEQARK
+249 HRRYKERARN
-259 CVSPCAFVQKRVSY
+259 
-273 VIAGMAEP
+273 
-281 SKHTSRLFLL
+281 RLFLL
-291 DRKSGQKFLIDSG
+291 DRKSGQKFFIDSG

-311 PSPTMNKSPQS
+311 PSPTMNKSPES

-329 NNTKIPAYGMVC
+329 NNTKIPAYGMVR

-407 TLDANISFKNILS
+407 TIDANISFKNILS
-420 EYPDLSNPLISKSAS
+420 EYPDLSNPSLISKSAS

-469 FLLAQGIIKPSK
+469 FLLAQGIIRPSK
-481 SPWSSPLHVVPKSDS
+481 SPWSSLHVVPKSDY

-501 GDYRQLNSV
+501 
-510 TEFDSYP
+510 
-517 MPYLNDFAHALH
+517 
-529 GKKIFS
+529 
-535 KIDIFKAFHQIPI
+535 
-548 AECDIPK
+548 
-555 TAVTTPWRLY
+555 
-565 EYTHLC
+565 
-571 FGLVNAPQTFMRF
+571 
-584 MHEVLRGLPFC
+584 
-595 FVYLDDILCYSE
+595 E

-617 NIFQRLSSYGLKLNI
+617 TIFQRLSSYGLKLNI

-653 IKPLPEKVQAVLD
+653 IKPLSDKVQAVLD

-710 DSKPLNWSS
+710 KDSKPLNWSS
-719 EAIAAFQRCKQA
+719 EAITAFQRCKQA
-731 LADAALLAHLS
+731 LADAALLAHPS
-742 PSAPLALHVDASDYA
+742 PSAPLALHVDASNYA
-757 IGGALHQVVDSEL
+757 IGYALHQVVDSEL
-770 RPLAFF
+770 QPLAFF

-819 KPLTYAFRQKR
+819 KPLTYAFRQKSDKCSPR
-830 SDNIAADV
+830 QIRQLDFISQFTTNIVHIPGSDNIAADV
-838 LSRVSAITFPSQIDY
+838 LSRVSAITFPNQIDY

-892 DLSTGTARPYIPKQ
+892 DLSRGTAKPYIPKQ

-930 KQRFVWPSISSDVAK
+930 KQRFVRPSISSDVAK

-1015 TAETVAFFSSW
+1015 TAETVAEAFFSSW

-1063 TGYHPQVNGM
+1063 TGYHP
-1073 IEELHRPLKS
+1073 
-1083 AIKCHATER
+1083 
-1092 WTEVLPIILLG
+1092 
-1103 LRASLNEDILCTPA
+1103 
-1117 ELVFGTT
+1117 
-1124 IRLPGEMFDSSKPD
+1124 
-1138 DDVNFVSK
+1138 
-1146 LKSHTQ
+1146 
-1152 SLHPKPPKHHGK
+1152 
-1164 RPVFIHPGL
+1164 
-1173 LEATHVFLRRDML
+1173 
-1186 PRPLQQPYDGPFK
+1186 
-1199 VLQRKD
+1199 
-1205 KVFFLDINGK
+1205 
-1215 RVSVSIDRCKPA
+1215 
-1227 FFLNTEDLQ
+1227 
-1236 LPQTKNETPATVE
+1236 
-1249 PNATASTPATVESDP
+1249 
-1264 TASTPTQPSTRS
+1264 
-1276 GRKVHLPTRYR
+1276 